1 MSPTPISLAHLPR
14 LRARHYGRLG
24 DLIRP
29 GTHESPLLA
38 LGKRFVLSP
47 PGFPPMLIT
56 HDMDDVREVFSN
68 HDDFSVGQLM
78 SRLSSHDRVFG
89 RETLIFLEGD
99 DHRRERRLF
108 SPPFQSKA
116 LKSYEDVMVEVVERT
131 LPDWPVGEPIEF
143 LKVGY
148 DLAIGVLLGVIFGD
162 VAPERQDRLK
172 SAVQEWFGA
181 IESRGFLA
189 VTLLT
194 PALGGYTLP
203 YPPLV
208 SRQAAV
214 DAVVIEEI
222 TARRALPGGGSG
234 RKDMLSRYIDTE
246 LDQHDDVALARNMR
260 GILLGA
266 YETTAITLGWI
277 AAMLAGHPQ
286 VMAELDARIES
297 GDSAGL
303 DAYLDAVV
311 AETMRLRPVSPFTGR
326 RALRDTVV
334 NGVLIPKGA
343 IVILPIL
350 LIHESPEHYPDPL
363 VFRPERFLDE
373 RPNGHTW
380 LTFGAG
386 PHRCLGASFALVEA
400 RILFRAILEQRRI
413 EPIVDAL
420 EPPRRF
426 HTGLSPADNARITLR
441 PRVRVTE
448 TSGAKG
454 TA

>member
-1 MSPTPISLAHLPR
+1 MSQPPISLHRLPR
-14 LRARHYGRLG
+14 LRNRELAQLG
-24 DLIRP
+24 GLIRP
-29 GTHESPLLA
+29 GTHASSLLDF
-38 LGKRFVLSP
+38 GKRFVVSP
-47 PGFPPMLIT
+47 PGFPTMLVT
-56 HDMDDVREVFSN
+56 HDMDDVREVFAN

-89 RETLIFLEGD
+89 KETLIFLEGD

-116 LKSYEDVMVEVVERT
+116 LKSYEDLMIEVVERE
-131 LPDWPVGEPIEF
+131 LPTWPIGEPIEF
-143 LKVGY
+143 LQVGY
-148 DLAIGVLLGVIFGD
+148 DLAIGVLLNVIFGD
-162 VAPERQDRLK
+162 VAPERRERLK
-172 SAVQEWFGA
+172 QAVKNWFGA

-194 PALGGYTLP
+194 PVLGGYTLP
-203 YPPLV
+203 YPPLN
-208 SRQAAV
+208 RGQAAV
-214 DAVVIEEI
+214 DAVIIEEI
-222 TARRALPGGGSG
+222 AARRAAPDGGSD
-234 RKDMLSRYIDTE
+234 RRDMLARYINTD
-246 LDQHDDVALARNMR
+246 LDQHDDAALSRNMR

-277 AAMLAGHPQ
+277 ATMLAGHPE
-286 VMAELDARIES
+286 VMAELDAAIDAGDGPRI
-297 GDSAGL
+297 

-334 NGVLIPKGA
+334 NGLAIPKGT

-350 LIHESPEHYPDPL
+350 LIHENPELYPDPL
-363 VFRPERFLDE
+363 EFRPERFLDE

-413 EPIVDAL
+413 QKADGPL
-420 EPPRRF
+420 EPPRRL
-426 HTGLSPADNARITLR
+426 HTGLSPANNALVTLL
-441 PRVRVTE
+441 PR
-448 TSGAKG
+448 
-454 TA
+454 